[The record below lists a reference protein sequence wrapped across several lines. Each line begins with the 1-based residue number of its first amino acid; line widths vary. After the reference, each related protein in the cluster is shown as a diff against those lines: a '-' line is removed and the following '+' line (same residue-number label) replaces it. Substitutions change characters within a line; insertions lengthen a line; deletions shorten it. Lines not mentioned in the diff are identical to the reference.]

1 MGTTSNP
8 AFADLLQRAVM
19 EPGILSSAY
28 SQFHTYSLG
37 NVLLAAGQCYA
48 RGIPLGPM
56 ATYVRWQELGRHV
69 KRGEKALAL
78 CQPVTIKRK
87 TDEQVGDDQAE
98 IMVHFVY
105 RPHWF
110 VLAQTDGADLSP
122 MAPPT
127 WDKARALAALNV
139 TEIPFDCVDGN
150 VMGYA
155 RVREVAIS
163 PVNPR
168 PYKTLF
174 HELAHVL
181 LGHTAETLQTE
192 TDETPRS
199 LREAEAECV
208 ALLCC
213 EALNLPGSQ
222 ECRGYIQHWHGA
234 GNPIL
239 ERSAQRIL
247 RIADQILKAG
257 APSTE
262 ELAVQA

>member
-1 MGTTSNP
+1 MGTISNP
-8 AFADLLQRAVM
+8 AFAELLQRAVS

-48 RGIPLGPM
+48 RGILLGPM

-69 KRGEKALAL
+69 KRGEKALTL
-78 CQPVTIKRK
+78 CQPVTIKRR
-87 TDEQVGDDQAE
+87 TDDATRDDDAQ
-98 IMVHFVY
+98 ILVRFVY

-110 VLAQTDGADLSP
+110 VLAQTDGADLPP

-127 WDKARALAALNV
+127 WDKLRALAALDV
-139 TEIPFDCVDGN
+139 TEIPFDAIDGN

-155 RVREVAIS
+155 RGREVAIS

-181 LGHTAETLQTE
+181 LGHTI
-192 TDETPRS
+192 
-199 LREAEAECV
+199 
-208 ALLCC
+208 
-213 EALNLPGSQ
+213 EALRRRQSD
-222 ECRGYIQHWHGA
+222 
-234 GNPIL
+234 
-239 ERSAQRIL
+239 S
-247 RIADQILKAG
+247 
-257 APSTE
+257 
-262 ELAVQA
+262 